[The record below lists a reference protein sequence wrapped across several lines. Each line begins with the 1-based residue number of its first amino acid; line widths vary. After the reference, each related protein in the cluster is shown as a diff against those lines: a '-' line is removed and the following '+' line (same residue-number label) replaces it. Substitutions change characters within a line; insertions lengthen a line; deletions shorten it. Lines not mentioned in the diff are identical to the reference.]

1 MHPAGSRRI
10 ARAMLAL
17 RVAAVVSFVIR
28 AAGYSA
34 AMRRTSVL
42 LIALALVAASC
53 GSDDDSSAATTAAD
67 VTTAPVE
74 TTVPDTS
81 PVETTTEVTTPESEP
96 IDETNLQEALLDAQP
111 GDVIEIPAGTYSF
124 DRSLSLDV
132 DGVTIRGAGMDETIL
147 SFADQV
153 AGAEGL
159 LVSASDFTIENLA
172 IEDTVGD
179 ALKINEGENITIRGV
194 RTEWTGPYSVDNGA
208 YGIYPVQT
216 SNVLIED
223 SVAIG
228 ASDAGIY
235 VGQSKNVVV
244 RNNRAEFNVAGIEIE
259 NTIGADVYGNLATNN
274 TGGVL
279 VFNLPGLS
287 QIGEGTRIY
296 DNEIIANNTEN
307 FSLPGSVVSVVP
319 AGTGVIILANDKI
332 EIFGNTIA
340 DNRSANIAIAA
351 GGTVGIT
358 GEEDP
363 NFDSFPE
370 GIAIYDNEISG
381 GGDETDG
388 IIAVLQSIALPDG
401 GNIPGIVW
409 DGSVDPA
416 KLVDGAQADTDRIC
430 IQQPG
435 VEVLNADAANNFA
448 GASIAPSEDYDC
460 KLEPLPAVE
469 LPGA

>member
-1 MHPAGSRRI
+1 
-10 ARAMLAL
+10 
-17 RVAAVVSFVIR
+17 
-28 AAGYSA
+28 
-34 AMRRTSVL
+34 MRGTTVL
-42 LIALALVAASC
+42 LISLALVAASC
-53 GSDDDSSAATTAAD
+53 GSDEDSGPATTAAD
-67 VTTAPVE
+67 VTTAPAE
-74 TTVPDTS
+74 TTPPDDTTA
-81 PVETTTEVTTPESEP
+81 PAETTPPETTIVESEP
-96 IDETNLQEALLDAQP
+96 IDETNLQEVLLDAQP
-111 GDVIEIPAGTYSF
+111 GDVIEIPAGTFSF

-172 IEDTVGD
+172 IEDTIGD
-179 ALKINEGENITIRGV
+179 ALKVNEGENIIIRGV

-235 VGQSKNVVV
+235 VGQSNNVVI

-274 TGGVL
+274 TGGIL

-296 DNEIIANNTEN
+296 ENEVVANNTEN

-319 AGTGVIILANDKI
+319 AGTGVIILANDKV
-332 EIFGNTIA
+332 EIFNNTIT
-340 DNRSANIAIAA
+340 DNASANIAIAA
-351 GGTVGIT
+351 GATVDIT

-381 GGDETDG
+381 GGDEPDG
-388 IIAVLQSIALPDG
+388 IVAALQSIVPDG

-409 DGSVDPA
+409 DGSVDAA
-416 KLVDGAQADTDRIC
+416 KLVDGAQAPTDLIC

-435 VEVLNADAANNFA
+435 VEVLNADVANGFA
-448 GASIAPSEDYDC
+448 GATVQPSEAYDC
-460 KLEPLPAVE
+460 TLEPLPAVE

>member
-1 MHPAGSRRI
+1 
-10 ARAMLAL
+10 
-17 RVAAVVSFVIR
+17 
-28 AAGYSA
+28 
-34 AMRRTSVL
+34 MRGTTVL
-42 LIALALVAASC
+42 LISLALVAASC
-53 GSDDDSSAATTAAD
+53 GSDEDSGSATTAAD
-67 VTTAPVE
+67 VTTAPAE
-74 TTVPDTS
+74 TTPPDDTTA
-81 PVETTTEVTTPESEP
+81 PAETTPPETTIVESEP
-96 IDETNLQEALLDAQP
+96 IDETNLQEVLLDAQP
-111 GDVIEIPAGTYSF
+111 GDVIEIPAGTFSF

-172 IEDTVGD
+172 IEDTIGD
-179 ALKINEGENITIRGV
+179 ALKVNEGENIIIRGV

-235 VGQSKNVVV
+235 VGQSNNVVI

-274 TGGVL
+274 TGGIL

-296 DNEIIANNTEN
+296 ENEVVANNTEN

-319 AGTGVIILANDKI
+319 AGTGVIILANDKV
-332 EIFGNTIA
+332 EIFNNTIT
-340 DNRSANIAIAA
+340 DNAVREHCHRS
-351 GGTVGIT
+351 G
-358 GEEDP
+358 
-363 NFDSFPE
+363 
-370 GIAIYDNEISG
+370 
-381 GGDETDG
+381 
-388 IIAVLQSIALPDG
+388 
-401 GNIPGIVW
+401 
-409 DGSVDPA
+409 
-416 KLVDGAQADTDRIC
+416 RHRRHHRR
-430 IQQPG
+430 
-435 VEVLNADAANNFA
+435 
-448 GASIAPSEDYDC
+448 
-460 KLEPLPAVE
+460 
-469 LPGA
+469 

>member
-1 MHPAGSRRI
+1 M
-10 ARAMLAL
+10 
-17 RVAAVVSFVIR
+17 
-28 AAGYSA
+28 
-34 AMRRTSVL
+34 
-42 LIALALVAASC
+42 AASC
-53 GSDDDSSAATTAAD
+53 GSDDDSGSSTTPPDPATTNVAETTAPEDAATPEDTATAEDTTTPEDTVAPAETPAPETTAA
-67 VTTAPVE
+67 AEP
-74 TTVPDTS
+74 
-81 PVETTTEVTTPESEP
+81 EP

-111 GDVIEIPAGTYSF
+111 GDVIEIPAGTFSF
-124 DRSLSLDV
+124 ERSLSLDV

-159 LVSASDFTIENLA
+159 LVSASDFTIEDLA

-179 ALKINEGENITIRGV
+179 TLKVNEGDNITIRGV
-194 RTEWTGPYSVDNGA
+194 RTEWTGDYSVENGA

-216 SNVLIED
+216 TNVLIED

-235 VGQSKNVVV
+235 VGQSNNVVV

-274 TGGVL
+274 TGGIL

-296 DNEIIANNTEN
+296 DNEVVANNTEN
-307 FSLPGSVVSVVP
+307 FSQPGSVVSVVP
-319 AGTGVIILANDKI
+319 AGSGVILLANDRV
-332 EIFGNTIA
+332 EVFGNTLT
-340 DNRSANIAIAA
+340 DNRSSNVVIAA
-351 GGTVGIT
+351 GGTVDIT
-358 GEEDP
+358 GEDDP
-363 NFDSFPE
+363 NFDSYPE

-381 GGDETDG
+381 GGDEPDS
-388 IIAVLQSIALPDG
+388 IIAALQPIVLPDG
-401 GNIPGIVW
+401 GNVPGIVW
-409 DGSVDPA
+409 DGAVDET
-416 KLVDGAQADTDRIC
+416 KLVDGTVVAENRIC

-435 VEVLNADAANNFA
+435 VEVLNADAANGFA
-448 GASIAPSEDYDC
+448 APSIVPAEAYEC
-460 KLEPLPAVE
+460 TLEPLAPVE